1 MKHNFPNSYINF
13 IYKKKFGFPHFM
25 YMKCVLAVLCCIM
38 IIPCMTYAQAV
49 ENEAGTLEIEE
60 EQYILKRTGEILV
73 KIFGSV
79 ELDWD
84 SSTRVLLT
92 HVTPEGDTLTHNV
105 MTNDEGYYEFYF
117 SHNWKSIRGD
127 YEVFTSINAIP
138 IGNVSYELVQDPSYK
153 TDQEVKE
160 EYLLKDNTKNDF
172 TTSDYKTGLMIEA
185 DAVEGSTTIT
195 ITGHAT
201 SIVIPVTIM
210 VLAPNGNIVS
220 IDQINID
227 SDGSFTSIIG
237 VGGPMWKQDGFYSI
251 TAQQGSNTLNKSTVE
266 VEIVGGAVIPEFG
279 TVASLILVVAISS
292 IVLLSTKS
300 KLKFQ
305 IR

>member
-1 MKHNFPNSYINF
+1 MKYNFPNSDINF
-13 IYKKKFGFPHFM
+13 IYKKKFVFPHFNHM
-25 YMKCVLAVLCCIM
+25 RGLLAVLCCIM
-38 IIPCMTYAQAV
+38 IIPCVTYAQAV
-49 ENEAGTLEIEE
+49 QSEAGTLEIEE
-60 EQYILKRTGEILV
+60 EQYILKRTGDVLV
-73 KIFGSV
+73 KIFGNV
-79 ELDWD
+79 ELEWN

-92 HVTPEGDTLTHNV
+92 HVTPEGDSLTHNV
-105 MTNDEGYYEFYF
+105 MTNDLGYYEFYF
-117 SHNWKSIRGD
+117 SHNWKSIRGNYD
-127 YEVFTSINAIP
+127 VFTSINAIP

-153 TDQEVKE
+153 TVQEAKE
-160 EYLLKDNTKNDF
+160 EFLLKDDTKNDLS
-172 TTSDYKTGLMIEA
+172 TADYKTGLIIEA

-195 ITGHAT
+195 ITGSAT
-201 SIVIPVTIM
+201 SITIPVTIM

-227 SDGSFTSIIG
+227 SDGSFTSTINT
-237 VGGPMWKQDGFYSI
+237 GGPMWKQDGIYSI

-266 VEIVGGAVIPEFG
+266 IEIVGGAVIPEFG

>member
-1 MKHNFPNSYINF
+1 MKHNLPDS
-13 IYKKKFGFPHFM
+13 YKKLIHSDKFIFQYFR
-25 YMKCVLAVLCCIM
+25 YMRCLLVVLCCIM
-38 IIPCMTYAQAV
+38 IIPCITYAQAV
-49 ENEAGTLEIEE
+49 QSEAGTLEIEE

-73 KIFGSV
+73 KIFGNV
-79 ELDWD
+79 ELERD

-105 MTNDEGYYEFYF
+105 MTNDQGYYEFYF
-117 SHNWKSIRGD
+117 SHNWKSIRGNYD
-127 YEVFTSINAIP
+127 VFTSINAIP
-138 IGNVSYELVQDPSYK
+138 IGKVSYELIQDPSYK

-160 EYLLKDNTKNDF
+160 EYLLKDNTKNNF
-172 TTSDYKTGLMIEA
+172 TTSDYKTGLIIEA

-195 ITGHAT
+195 ITGYAT
-201 SIVIPVTIM
+201 SITSPVTIM

-227 SDGSFTSIIG
+227 SDGSFTSTIG
-237 VGGPMWKQDGFYSI
+237 VGGPMWKQDGIYSI
-251 TAQQGSNTLNKSTVE
+251 TAQQGANSLNKSTVE
-266 VEIVGGAVIPEFG
+266 IEIAGGAVIPEFG

>member
-1 MKHNFPNSYINF
+1 MKYNFPNSYINF
-13 IYKKKFGFPHFM
+13 IYKRKFVFPHFK
-25 YMKCVLAVLCCIM
+25 YMRGFLAVLCCIM
-38 IIPCMTYAQAV
+38 IIPCMTYAHAV
-49 ENEAGTLEIEE
+49 QSEAGTLEIEE
-60 EQYILKRTGEILV
+60 EQYILKRTGDFLV
-73 KIFGSV
+73 KIFGNV
-79 ELDWD
+79 GLELD

-92 HVTPEGDTLTHNV
+92 HVTPEGDSLTHNV
-105 MTNDEGYYEFYF
+105 MTNDQGYYEFYF
-117 SHNWKSIRGD
+117 SHNWESIRGNYD
-127 YEVFTSINAIP
+127 VFTSINAIP

-153 TDQEVKE
+153 TVQEAKE
-160 EYLLKDNTKNDF
+160 EFLLKDDTKNDLS
-172 TTSDYKTGLMIEA
+172 TADYKTGLMIEA

-195 ITGHAT
+195 ITGSAT
-201 SIVIPVTIM
+201 SITIPVTIM

-227 SDGSFTSIIG
+227 SDGSFTSTINT
-237 VGGPMWKQDGFYSI
+237 GGPMWKQDGIYSI

-266 VEIVGGAVIPEFG
+266 IEIVGGAVIPEFG

>member
-13 IYKKKFGFPHFM
+13 IYKKKFAFTHFNHM
-25 YMKCVLAVLCCIM
+25 RLFLAVLCCIM

-92 HVTPEGDTLTHNV
+92 HVTPEGDSLTHHV
-105 MTNDEGYYEFYF
+105 MTNDQGYYEFYF
-117 SHNWKSIRGD
+117 SHNWKSIRGNYD
-127 YEVFTSINAIP
+127 VFTSINAIP

-201 SIVIPVTIM
+201 SITIPVTII

>member
-1 MKHNFPNSYINF
+1 
-13 IYKKKFGFPHFM
+13 
-25 YMKCVLAVLCCIM
+25 
-38 IIPCMTYAQAV
+38 
-49 ENEAGTLEIEE
+49 
-60 EQYILKRTGEILV
+60 
-73 KIFGSV
+73 
-79 ELDWD
+79 
-84 SSTRVLLT
+84 
-92 HVTPEGDTLTHNV
+92 
-105 MTNDEGYYEFYF
+105 
-117 SHNWKSIRGD
+117 
-127 YEVFTSINAIP
+127 VFTSINAIP

-160 EYLLKDNTKNDF
+160 EYLLKEHTKNDL
-172 TTSDYKTGLMIEA
+172 SAADYKTGLMIEA

-201 SIVIPVTIM
+201 SITIPVTIM

>member
-1 MKHNFPNSYINF
+1 MKYNFPNSDINF
-13 IYKKKFGFPHFM
+13 IYKKKFVFPHFNHM
-25 YMKCVLAVLCCIM
+25 RGFLAVLCCIM

-49 ENEAGTLEIEE
+49 QSEAGTLEIKE
-60 EQYILKRTGEILV
+60 EQYILKRTGDILV
-73 KIFGSV
+73 KIFGNI
-79 ELDWD
+79 ELEWN

-92 HVTPEGDTLTHNV
+92 HVTPEGDSLTHHV
-105 MTNDEGYYEFYF
+105 MTNDQGYYEFYF
-117 SHNWKSIRGD
+117 SHNWESVRGNYD
-127 YEVFTSINAIP
+127 VFTSINAIP

-153 TDQEVKE
+153 TDQEAKE
-160 EYLLKDNTKNDF
+160 EYLLKDNTKSDF
-172 TTSDYKTGLMIEA
+172 TAADYKTGLMIEA

-195 ITGHAT
+195 ITGSAT
-201 SIVIPVTIM
+201 SITIPVTIM

-227 SDGSFTSIIG
+227 SDGSFTSTIG
-237 VGGPMWKQDGFYSI
+237 VGGPMWKQDGIYLI
-251 TAQQGSNTLNKSTVE
+251 TAQQGSNSLNKSTA
-266 VEIVGGAVIPEFG
+266 EIEIAGGAVIPEFG

>member
-13 IYKKKFGFPHFM
+13 IYKKKFGFPYFL

-49 ENEAGTLEIEE
+49 ENEDGTLEIEQD
-60 EQYILKRTGEILV
+60 QYILKRTGEVLV
-73 KIFGSV
+73 KIFGNI
-79 ELDWD
+79 ELEWD
-84 SSTRVLLT
+84 ASTRVLLT

-201 SIVIPVTIM
+201 SITIPVTIM

-266 VEIVGGAVIPEFG
+266 VEIAGGAVIPEFG
-279 TVASLILVVAISS
+279 TIASLILVVAISS
-292 IVLLSTKS
+292 IIVLSTKS

>member
-1 MKHNFPNSYINF
+1 MKHNLPNSYKKLIHIDKFNF
-13 IYKKKFGFPHFM
+13 QNFR
-25 YMKCVLAVLCCIM
+25 YMRCILTVLCCIM
-38 IIPCMTYAQAV
+38 IIPCITYAQAV
-49 ENEAGTLEIEE
+49 QSEAGTLEIEE

-73 KIFGSV
+73 KIFGNV
-79 ELDWD
+79 ELERD

-105 MTNDEGYYEFYF
+105 MTNDQGYYEFYF
-117 SHNWKSIRGD
+117 SHNWKSIRGNYD
-127 YEVFTSINAIP
+127 VFTSINAIP

-153 TDQEVKE
+153 TDLEAKE
-160 EYLLKDNTKNDF
+160 EYLLKDNTKNDLS
-172 TTSDYKTGLMIEA
+172 TADYKTGLMIEA

-195 ITGHAT
+195 ITGKAT
-201 SIVIPVTIM
+201 SITSPVTIM

-227 SDGSFTSIIG
+227 SDGSFTSTIG
-237 VGGPMWKQDGFYSI
+237 VGGPMWKQDGIYSI
-251 TAQQGSNTLNKSTVE
+251 TAQQGSNSLNKSTVE
-266 VEIVGGAVIPEFG
+266 IEIAGGAVIPEFG

>member
-1 MKHNFPNSYINF
+1 
-13 IYKKKFGFPHFM
+13 
-25 YMKCVLAVLCCIM
+25 MKCVLAVLCCIM

-49 ENEAGTLEIEE
+49 ENDAGTLEIEE
-60 EQYILKRTGEILV
+60 EQYILKRTGEVLV
-73 KIFGSV
+73 KIFGNI
-79 ELDWD
+79 ELEWD

-92 HVTPEGDTLTHNV
+92 HVTPEGDSLTHHV
-105 MTNDEGYYEFYF
+105 MTNDQGYYEFYF
-117 SHNWKSIRGD
+117 SHNWKSIRGNYD
-127 YEVFTSINAIP
+127 VFTSINAIP

-160 EYLLKDNTKNDF
+160 EYLLKEHTKNDL
-172 TTSDYKTGLMIEA
+172 SAADYKTGLMIEA

-251 TAQQGSNTLNKSTVE
+251 TAQQGSNSLNKSTVE